1 MIFLVLIL
9 LFIVHVFCLCI
20 VVIVFQDTSSRCIV
34 WWQTFKLNSVAQ
46 TTLKVQLTI
55 SNISS
60 EYWWSQIYQPH
71 YTCWNSRLTSRYAS
85 LTWQSPWLTENCD
98 VRPISHFCDVFSD
111 LLLRLSACLC
121 EFIFSYEKLHFPARF
136 ASDQSNISSRHLS
149 FLKSTILYHQS
160 RRGLK
165 DFLRPSS
172 CFGSL
177 GC

>member
-60 EYWWSQIYQPH
+60 EYWWSQIYRPH
-71 YTCWNSRLTSRYAS
+71 YTCWNSRYAS
-85 LTWQSPWLTENCD
+85 LTVSMTDENCD

>member
-60 EYWWSQIYQPH
+60 EYWWSQIYRPH
-71 YTCWNSRLTSRYAS
+71 YTCWNSRLTAMHIMHP
-85 LTWQSPWLTENCD
+85 WQSPWLTKIVMSGQFCTFAMFSLIYCCD
-98 VRPISHFCDVFSD
+98 CLPASASSSFPTRSYISRPVSPVISQTYLADI
-111 LLLRLSACLC
+111 SA
-121 EFIFSYEKLHFPARF
+121 FKNQQYY
-136 ASDQSNISSRHLS
+136 
-149 FLKSTILYHQS
+149 TI
-160 RRGLK
+160 K
-165 DFLRPSS
+165 VEEA
-172 CFGSL
+172 
-177 GC
+177 